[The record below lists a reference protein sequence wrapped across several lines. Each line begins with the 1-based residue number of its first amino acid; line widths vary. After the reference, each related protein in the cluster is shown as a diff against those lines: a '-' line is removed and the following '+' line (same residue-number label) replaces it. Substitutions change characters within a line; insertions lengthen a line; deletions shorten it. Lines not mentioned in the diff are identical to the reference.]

1 MMKYMKLISFIGQE
15 KADFAYYISVILKRE
30 NKAILVIDNSENGDL
45 YSSVVRND
53 EEFMQE
59 RICELE
65 NIVFARQIRYNAETF
80 EKFDY
85 VICYTGY
92 AAPDEIVLES
102 DILYIMPDYSI
113 QSLNKV
119 REHLEQIEIT
129 PTGPIQSVIMRDFVT
144 DKITDKSVAHYLGIN
159 EEQIT
164 GHIELEPGDA
174 AKYISFNYNGR
185 QSING
190 LSQTYTAALT
200 YIVTQITGAEDKWVK
215 KLMKKA

>member
-65 NIVFARQIRYNAETF
+65 NIVFARQIKYNAETF

-92 AAPDEIVLES
+92 AAPDETVMES

-119 REHLEQIEIT
+119 REQLEQIDIT
-129 PTGPIQSVIMRDFVT
+129 PSTQYVIMRDFVS
-144 DKITDKSVAHYLGIN
+144 DKITDKSVANYLGV
-159 EEQIT
+159 EEDEIV
-164 GHIELEPGDA
+164 GHIELEPSDA

-185 QSING
+185 QSISG
-190 LSQTYTAALT
+190 LSQTYIATLT
-200 YIVTQITGAEDKWVK
+200 YIITQITAADDKWVK